1 VHAAY
6 GEQVAK
12 CPKCRTPELRERWG
26 CDKPAAVAVYA
37 RTCEACFGL
46 DSGCTTCDGRGEV
59 RRDRCP
65 SSDADDV
72 GRVVIRALHQLQNG
86 VLPIDG
92 GWSEQSAKLMRLVDI
107 AASERNKLQ
116 EAEARAAEARAK
128 AAQSHGS
135 KRR

>member
-1 VHAAY
+1 
-6 GEQVAK
+6 
-12 CPKCRTPELRERWG
+12 
-26 CDKPAAVAVYA
+26 
-37 RTCEACFGL
+37 
-46 DSGCTTCDGRGEV
+46 
-59 RRDRCP
+59 
-65 SSDADDV
+65 
-72 GRVVIRALHQLQNG
+72 VVIRALHQLQNG

-128 AAQSHGS
+128 AAQSHGR